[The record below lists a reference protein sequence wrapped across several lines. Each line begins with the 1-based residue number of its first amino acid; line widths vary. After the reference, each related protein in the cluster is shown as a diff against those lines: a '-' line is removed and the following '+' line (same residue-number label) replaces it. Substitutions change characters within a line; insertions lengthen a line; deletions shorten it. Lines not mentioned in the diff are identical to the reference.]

1 MSEKP
6 NQLWEIDL
14 VGNIQEKGYGKYI
27 FVAIDHFSKLVEIR
41 VIKEK
46 TAEAIYRAIKN
57 PIINKNCIP
66 ERIVS
71 EKRIRNNSN
80 QVHSLKER
88 YNFN

>member
-41 VIKEK
+41 VIKRK
-46 TAEAIYRAIKN
+46 QRRRFTGISKILLSIKIVYQN
-57 PIINKNCIP
+57 ALCYNTGGKSII
-66 ERIVS
+66 
-71 EKRIRNNSN
+71 
-80 QVHSLKER
+80 
-88 YNFN
+88 